1 MKVFVTGG
9 NGFIGSV
16 VVRQLVRA
24 GHDVVCLLRPSS
36 NTDRLADVVFGRVI
50 GDVCDIEAL
59 RCGMRG
65 SACTIHLAA
74 PGGWTADAPDEL
86 DRVITGG
93 TRCVL
98 EVASALDGHRVVVVS
113 STAAINGSD
122 TPRVFDERSPY
133 TIRDPA
139 LRYAHAKHRAE
150 VIAMDACARGVDV
163 VIVNPAEV
171 YGPGDIGLNSAG
183 NLLDFARAH
192 PVLVC
197 RGGTS
202 IVHVDD
208 VAAGIIGAMEL
219 GRTGERYILGG
230 QNVSVPDLARLVLE
244 LLHRRA
250 PIVIVP
256 RRLARIF
263 SRLAQRM
270 RVPLPYNPA
279 VVPYATRYW
288 YMDNAKAQREL
299 RVTFRDARATVTAAL
314 VWLSARALL

>member
-1 MKVFVTGG
+1 MKVFLTGG

-24 GHDVVCLLRPSS
+24 GHEVVCLLRASS
-36 NTDRLADVVFGRVI
+36 NTDRIADLSFGRVI
-50 GDVCDIEAL
+50 GDVGDIEAL
-59 RCGMRG
+59 RRGMPAC
-65 SACTIHLAA
+65 ACTIHLAA
-74 PGGWTADAPDEL
+74 PGGWSADQPEEL

-93 TRCVL
+93 TRAVL
-98 EVASALDGHRVVVVS
+98 AVASEVGRHRVVVVS

-139 LRYAHAKHRAE
+139 LRYAHAKHQAE
-150 VIAMDACARGVDV
+150 LIAMDAWARGIDV

-171 YGPGDIGLNSAG
+171 YGPGDVALNTAG
-183 NLLDFARAH
+183 NLLDFARSH

-208 VAAGIIGAMEL
+208 VAAGIIKAMES
-219 GRTGERYILGG
+219 GRAGERYILGG
-230 QNVSVPDLARLVLE
+230 ENLSVSALARLVLE
-244 LLHRRA
+244 LIHRRTT
-250 PIVIVP
+250 IIMVP
-256 RRLARIF
+256 RHLARVV
-263 SRLAQRM
+263 SRIAERTH
-270 RVPLPYNPA
+270 VPLPYNPA

-288 YMDNAKAQREL
+288 YVDNAKARREL
-299 RVTFRDARATVTAAL
+299 KATFRDARTTVAAAL
-314 VWLSARALL
+314 SWLRGRALL

>member
-24 GHDVVCLLRPSS
+24 GHEAICLLRASS
-36 NTDRLADVVFGRVI
+36 NTERIADVVFGRVV
-50 GDVCDIEAL
+50 GDVGDVEAL
-59 RCGMRG
+59 RRGMRG
-65 SACTIHLAA
+65 CTCTIHLAA
-74 PGGWTADAPDEL
+74 PGGWSADQPDEL
-86 DRVITGG
+86 DRVIAGG
-93 TRCVL
+93 TRSVL
-98 EVASALDGHRVVVVS
+98 AVASELERHRVVVVS

-139 LRYAHAKHRAE
+139 LRYAHAKHHAE
-150 VIAMDACARGVDV
+150 LIAMDAYARGTDV

-171 YGPGDIGLNSAG
+171 YGPGDIALNTAG

-208 VAAGIIGAMEL
+208 VAAGIIKAMES
-219 GRTGERYILGG
+219 GRAGERYILGG
-230 QNVSVPDLARLVLE
+230 DNLSVSDLARLVLE
-244 LLHRRA
+244 LMHRRA
-250 PIVIVP
+250 PIVLVP
-256 RRLARIF
+256 RQLARLV
-263 SRLAQRM
+263 SRVAERM
-270 RVPLPYNPA
+270 HVPLPYNPA

-288 YMDNAKAQREL
+288 YMDSAKAQREL
-299 RVTFRDARATVTAAL
+299 RLSFRDARATVTAAL
-314 VWLSARALL
+314 SWLRGRALL